1 MDSHRT
7 AADLR
12 TLRSRAGYGLLE
24 FARVIGEPSS
34 TYATYEA
41 GRFKKE
47 FIPLEKVRAWGPYL
61 LGRGNPPITAGEL
74 AALAGTTVDYLKLAP
89 PAESRQPAR
98 QVVDDP
104 AEVALLRFWRLLRD
118 DERRV
123 ILRWIE
129 ARIEEAERQ

>member
-1 MDSHRT
+1 M
-7 AADLR
+7 
-12 TLRSRAGYGLLE
+12 
-24 FARVIGEPSS
+24 IGEPSS
-34 TYATYEA
+34 TYATYES

-61 LGRGNPPITAGEL
+61 LGRGHPPITAGEL
-74 AALAGTTVDYLKLAP
+74 AALAGTTVDYLKLAA
-89 PAESRQPAR
+89 PAEGRKPPRQI
-98 QVVDDP
+98 VDDL
-104 AEVALLRFWRLLRD
+104 AELALLRFWRLLRD